1 METRRRAIDSNLI
14 QTLSSLGCRILKD
27 EPLSE
32 HCSFKIGGPVDFFV
46 EIPNEQALLI
56 FLNNVKNKKNVYFI
70 LGSGTNVLFPDEG
83 YRGTIISL
91 TGTFR
96 EISVF
101 NEEILSGS
109 GALMS
114 DVLNTAI
121 KNNLTGLECTA
132 GIPGTVGGAVFGN
145 AGSKNKWI
153 GSFVKNVEV
162 YKNLKKESINK
173 EKIAF
178 SYRKSGLGNCIIT
191 SVSFFLKKDIENDN
205 LEMIC
210 ESMKKR
216 LRTQPLIMPSA
227 GSIFKNLDG
236 CSVGELIEKLGLKGI
251 RAGGA
256 QISEVHGNFI
266 VNTGGASAKDVVSL
280 IKLVKAKVKEEFN
293 INLETE
299 IRIIK

>member
-1 METRRRAIDSNLI
+1 VETRRKTIDSNLI
-14 QTLSSLGCRILKD
+14 QILSSLGCRILKD

-56 FLNNVKNKKNVYFI
+56 FLKNIKKSAYFI
-70 LGSGTNVLFPDEG
+70 LGSGTNVLFSDEG

-114 DVLNTAI
+114 NVLDTAI
-121 KNNLTGLECTA
+121 KNNLAGLECTV

-145 AGSKNKWI
+145 AGSKDKWI
-153 GSFVKNVEV
+153 GSSVKNVEV
-162 YKNLKKESINK
+162 YKNLKKESMNK

-178 SYRKSGLGNCIIT
+178 SYRRSGLENCIIT
-191 SVSFFLKKDIENDN
+191 SVSFFLKKDIENDS

-227 GSIFKNLDG
+227 GSIFKNLDDL
-236 CSVGELIEKLGLKGI
+236 SVGELIEKLGLKGI

-280 IKLVKAKVKEEFN
+280 IELVKTKVKEEFD
-293 INLETE
+293 INLEKE